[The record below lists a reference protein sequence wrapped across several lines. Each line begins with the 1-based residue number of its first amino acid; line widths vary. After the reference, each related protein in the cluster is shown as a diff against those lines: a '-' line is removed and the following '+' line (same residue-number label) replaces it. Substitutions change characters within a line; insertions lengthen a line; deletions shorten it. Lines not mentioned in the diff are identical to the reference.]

1 MALTQ
6 LPKILIQELRDQVKM
21 ACLRSWEALH
31 LNKLH
36 SKSLVPT
43 KLKMMEITKTHQW
56 AQNIVILSIL
66 DIIQVVRRIRR
77 PGNLARQLRR
87 NRMDPVRTVVQ
98 THQPQITIITAQ
110 VCMQRRGNRIVTKIV
125 NRRADMS
132 KMNTIRHISNVIMT
146 ANKIMF
152 LVPALEKLLG
162 WWKAIRVAYTKNKRL
177 QRPNLQLLP
186 RQCKLILVHT
196 PSILTSKQSNSS
208 QGIIQLEEEIKSIVQ
223 HMEWSAAPIIKEKN
237 KNKRVIMM

>member
-1 MALTQ
+1 
-6 LPKILIQELRDQVKM
+6 
-21 ACLRSWEALH
+21 
-31 LNKLH
+31 
-36 SKSLVPT
+36 
-43 KLKMMEITKTHQW
+43 MMEITKTHQW

-132 KMNTIRHISNVIMT
+132 KMNTINNILTES
-146 ANKIMF
+146 KIMF

-162 WWKAIRVAYTKNKRL
+162 WWKAIRVAYTKSKRL

-186 RQCKLILVHT
+186 RQCKLILVQT